1 MYYFK
6 FVAVIVLEG
15 IFNAVPVK
23 KNRTN
28 AKLNNES
35 KVTTAFENNRS
46 FKAVSTPKNSTFNNI
61 EEN

>member
-6 FVAVIVLEG
+6 FVAVLVLEG

-23 KNRTN
+23 KNLLN
-28 AKLNNES
+28 SNVNNES
-35 KVTTAFENNRS
+35 KVTTVFESNRS
-46 FKAVSTPKNSTFNNI
+46 FKGASTPKNSAFNNI